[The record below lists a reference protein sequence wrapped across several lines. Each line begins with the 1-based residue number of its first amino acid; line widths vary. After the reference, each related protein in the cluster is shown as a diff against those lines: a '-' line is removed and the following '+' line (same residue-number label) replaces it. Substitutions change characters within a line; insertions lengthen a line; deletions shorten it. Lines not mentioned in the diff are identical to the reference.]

1 MAPSRSGWTP
11 TPGRSYTV
19 HHMPARVPYPAYFL
33 VNSRRG
39 VGFAATLLMHVALL
53 ALWQIARTLPP
64 SAVDGARTAMQ
75 WIDLPALPQA
85 HPVVPATLPPTSSRL
100 IHAAP
105 LLAPI
110 QAPVPVLVPA
120 PDAALPAPTQSVTVA
135 APIQPT
141 VASILDYARHNAGAI
156 DRAVRKENRPYIVAP
171 PDSPEIRLRAGI
183 ERAHELAPPKLW
195 EAPKVDELVNQTGD
209 GARRTRVITA
219 NGTYCISERAPTT
232 SVDMIEKHGK
242 LRLTNCPQ
250 HEDVATHQDW
260 RTGQGN

>member
-1 MAPSRSGWTP
+1 MP
-11 TPGRSYTV
+11 V
-19 HHMPARVPYPAYFL
+19 HVSYPAYFL
-33 VNSRRG
+33 ANGRRG
-39 VGFAATLLMHVALL
+39 VGFAATFLVHVALL

-64 SAVDGARTAMQ
+64 SSFDGPRNAIQ
-75 WIDLPALPQA
+75 WIRLPALPHA
-85 HPVVPATLPPTSSRL
+85 HTSVPSPLRPMSSRV

-105 LLAPI
+105 VPIEIHAPI
-110 QAPVPVLVPA
+110 SKLIPA
-120 PDAALPAPTQSVTVA
+120 PDAALPATTQSVTIA
-135 APIQPT
+135 APIPPT
-141 VASILDYARHNAGAI
+141 AASILEYARRNAGAI

-183 ERAHELAPPKLW
+183 DRAHDLAPPKLW

-232 SVDMIEKHGK
+232 SVDMIETHGK